1 MIDIEKKTKI
11 KLLVKLLIYLKETI
25 TYSKNR
31 KIYSKNL
38 KQKQQITK
46 NSYVKKLL
54 SIEETSSKAFDK
66 YFMEKIFNQLC
77 HDGEASK
84 DCSEYYKIFNIIK
97 DDQENSGENDDIY
110 NIIQTIIN
118 EVNEFHEIN
127 NTSIEFKKF
136 RYNIYKY
143 ARDKGLHKKKY
154 DKNDIDELSK
164 YIKDEF
170 SKIFDKV
177 DTSKSIDQLELETTE
192 AKNKKQ
198 ESQTKLDKK
207 QREKEEAEKE
217 ITEIRTRKDE
227 LLKQLDQEQN
237 LPKKRNIRNEIDIIE
252 EEESK
257 SSRKLIEVSKEFD
270 EAKIEKLNSD
280 KTFESINSQL
290 ETSKAKQKYDQDI
303 KSAEEDIFNAKREID
318 ASNKLSKQSSKKPE
332 SIKREIILDSI
343 DRFSKS
349 SDKSHNEYRT
359 FISDLYSS
367 LEDESFDDQ
376 KILDKKEKQDELN
389 KISLLLLKEY
399 FTSKD
404 IKRKEELLIIFTS
417 LKEKYNQ
424 IYKSIK

>member
-1 MIDIEKKTKI
+1 MTDIEIKTKI
-11 KLLVKLLIYLKETI
+11 KLLVKLLIYLKESI

-31 KIYSKNL
+31 KVYSKNL

-77 HDGEASK
+77 HEGEASK

-97 DDQENSGENDDIY
+97 DDEEKSGTNDDIY

-118 EVNEFHEIN
+118 EVNEFHQIN

-177 DTSKSIDQLELETTE
+177 DTSKSINQLEVEVREAETKKEESRVKLEE
-192 AKNKKQ
+192 KQ
-198 ESQTKLDKK
+198 T
-207 QREKEEAEKE
+207 EKEEAEKE
-217 ITEIRTRKDE
+217 ITEIRTKKDE
-227 LLKQLDQEQN
+227 LLKELDGVED
-237 LPKKRNIRNEIDIIE
+237 LPKKREIKDKINKIE
-252 EEESK
+252 EQESEASK
-257 SSRKLIEVSKEFD
+257 KLIKVSKEFD
-270 EAKIEKLNSD
+270 EAKIEKLNSEKD
-280 KTFESINSQL
+280 FESINSQFK
-290 ETSKAKQKYDQDI
+290 TSKAKQKYDEDI
-303 KSAEEDIFNAKREID
+303 KTAEEDIFNAKREIE
-318 ASNKLSKQSSKKPE
+318 AENKLSKRYSEKPE
-332 SIKREIILDSI
+332 NINREIVLDSI
-343 DRFSKS
+343 DKFSKS
-349 SDKSHNEYRT
+349 TDKSHNEYRRFMT
-359 FISDLYSS
+359 DLYTS
-367 LEDESFDDQ
+367 LEDESFDEQ
-376 KILDKKEKQDELN
+376 KISTKKGKQDELN

-417 LKEKYNQ
+417 LKEKYKQ
-424 IYKSIK
+424 IYESIK